1 MKKETFRP
9 NGLSRDRLG
18 GPPTGVTAF
27 DVIQKK
33 KQNTKPESGQ
43 PSRPNCRIT
52 GRVRVEEQT
61 TPPRG
66 ELQNPPVSTEN
77 GKSSVS

>member
-1 MKKETFRP
+1 MKKATFRP

-33 KQNTKPESGQ
+33 NKT
-43 PSRPNCRIT
+43 PNLNP
-52 GRVRVEEQT
+52 VN
-61 TPPRG
+61 PPDPTA
-66 ELQNPPVSTEN
+66 ELQDV
-77 GKSSVS
+77 